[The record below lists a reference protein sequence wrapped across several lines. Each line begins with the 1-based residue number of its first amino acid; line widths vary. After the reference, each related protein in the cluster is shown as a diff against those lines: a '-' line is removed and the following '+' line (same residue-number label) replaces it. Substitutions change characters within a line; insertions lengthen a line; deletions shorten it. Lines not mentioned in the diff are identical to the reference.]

1 MVLKPRWFL
10 NPGLYG
16 REGVG
21 SLLCVT
27 SCVLDKFLMVAFTD
41 TSKEIN
47 GTAKQ
52 NHVINKFGK
61 GVHFWKLPSL
71 SYFGPIVV
79 SSWETILN
87 ECHHL

>member
-1 MVLKPRWFL
+1 LTS
-10 NPGLYG
+10 
-16 REGVG
+16 EGVG

-71 SYFGPIVV
+71 SYSDPSLSVLGSIFGLV
-79 SSWETILN
+79 SPFVR
-87 ECHHL
+87 